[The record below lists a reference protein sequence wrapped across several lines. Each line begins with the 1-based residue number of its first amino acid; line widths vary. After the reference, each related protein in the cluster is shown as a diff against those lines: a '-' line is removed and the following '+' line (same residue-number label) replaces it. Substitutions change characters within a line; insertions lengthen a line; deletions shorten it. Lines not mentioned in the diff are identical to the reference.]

1 MARSVDECAASGGHY
16 RQPPWDEDWTRRYL
30 RKRNIKCE
38 GDNLQTALEGLS
50 EEAWKRMKAAFRKR
64 ESVRGRMDYF
74 TSLAFK
80 KELGFLWR
88 RVIAMGLVAE
98 EDAKII
104 CQTQEVGSDPDCRFF
119 FIHLTHAAAMQCVA
133 QKEEAFKQAAQMVY
147 ALRKM
152 HSERGK
158 PPPTVED
165 VMTFLQ
171 EMDKS
176 VTREDVEKAISYY
189 KTS

>member
-1 MARSVDECAASGGHY
+1 
-16 RQPPWDEDWTRRYL
+16 
-30 RKRNIKCE
+30 
-38 GDNLQTALEGLS
+38 
-50 EEAWKRMKAAFRKR
+50 
-64 ESVRGRMDYF
+64 
-74 TSLAFK
+74 
-80 KELGFLWR
+80 
-88 RVIAMGLVAE
+88 
-98 EDAKII
+98 
-104 CQTQEVGSDPDCRFF
+104 
-119 FIHLTHAAAMQCVA
+119 VA